1 MLPLLAITWFAA
13 QIEVYSEFRRIGPDG
28 EIVKPDRG
36 GTVREVLS
44 PAVARGGHASFHV
57 VVKGPAGTD
66 YTLYI
71 GQNPEEHGRATL
83 YREIFTEAGIP
94 DRLELLTVGFHGPQ
108 QGRIPE
114 GRSAEVFWLDIEYPA
129 NATVERVKVE
139 PQLWAGSHWIVY
151 PMEVRLI
158 DAQLKPLAADRDP
171 GVAVDA
177 RAESA
182 AFVALRQHLCGLPP
196 LKASPGEPTIR
207 RFIYRNALESLAFAR
222 QLPPERLATLLPDP
236 GTYCKAEIELPYEG
250 FLRLRGQILQS
261 KPAAPQNE
269 VK

>member
-1 MLPLLAITWFAA
+1 MLPLLAIAWLTA

-28 EIVKPDRG
+28 EIVRPDQG

-57 VVKGPAGTD
+57 VVKAEAGTE

-71 GQNPEEHGRATL
+71 GQNPEDHGRTAL
-83 YREIFTEAGIP
+83 YRERFTNGIP
-94 DRLELLTVGFHGPQ
+94 DRLELVGHGFKGPYR
-108 QGRIPE
+108 GHIPE
-114 GRSAEVFWLDIEYPA
+114 GQSAEVFWLDIEYSPDTA
-129 NATVERVKVE
+129 VERVKVE

-151 PMEVRLI
+151 PMEIRLME
-158 DAQLKPLAADRDP
+158 ARLRPLPAVRDP

-182 AFVALRQHLCGLPP
+182 AFVALRQYLCGLAPP
-196 LKASPGEPTIR
+196 GASPGEPTIR
-207 RFIYRNALESLAFAR
+207 RFIYRNAMEALAYAR
-222 QLPPERLATLLPDP
+222 ELPAARTATLMPE
-236 GTYCKAEIELPYEG
+236 TRSYCKAEIELPYEG
-250 FLRLRGQILQS
+250 FLRLRNQLLQA
-261 KPAAPQNE
+261 KPTPPPNE